1 MQHLKALLFSFN
13 DLESSTRA
21 DKIAWNLESCG
32 WETVVCDYS
41 VTGGFNPRRL
51 KRSANSVLLTLADL
65 GFNSMPQLSSK
76 KYQEAFGDDIDF
88 TAISGLYFYSQYYPN
103 SYPISA
109 IFLNKESIFYQC
121 LRGYAARIDHL
132 MRALKPDLV
141 ISPHGSEVISRL
153 ITAKALKAEIPW
165 LCSESSFFPGFLLLD
180 PLGQHFLSGRN
191 KIEADWSAVSLRELS
206 NGETVRLTQ
215 FIQSW
220 RESRTSKYQQEVNP
234 KESARL
240 DSFVADGVGP
250 VLFVPMQI
258 QLDANVYHGL
268 GGFKSLQQFYKQLLA
283 QLPLGWRAIFK
294 PHPKN
299 NIDLSMVDT
308 SDARVLVVREVS
320 IHDLINAA
328 DVVAVFSSNV
338 GLEALLC
345 DKPVIV
351 GGKPYYGNKGLTIDA
366 GCNDELPA
374 AFELAR
380 TWQPESALRNKLL
393 RYLLDDYLIRED
405 DLEALLRRIEEARAK
420 HPETDFRKPFSECD
434 PPATAIFTDLI
445 QRYDELARLNL
456 MPSEILPRIGVTSF
470 CAPNVTQRN
479 DLVSG
484 QRQVSAWLTR
494 IEPGHLT
501 RYEFVADLLPPGQ
514 SVLDL
519 ACGVGYGSYMLA
531 DRAKAQVV
539 AVDGSNESINYAKKN
554 WAHKN
559 VAFEVASVGTF
570 LESGKGPVYDAI
582 VSFETIERLHD
593 ADLFLQQAWQYLR
606 PGGVLFVSTSNCNV
620 YPLLNCP
627 FHIEHYDVVML
638 LEAFAK
644 LPDVGACR
652 IYRQHLNVISTTQV
666 DNGAL
671 LVGVLFK
678 APIERALF
686 LPAGMDASMPF
697 TYNRPIAEFKGFRD
711 MLKMLSRRRRW
722 LKNMLSGKW
731 R

>member
-1 MQHLKALLFSFN
+1 MKALLFSFN

-41 VTGGFNPRRL
+41 LTGGFNPRRL

-65 GFNSMPQLSSK
+65 GSSSIPQLSSRQ
-76 KYQEAFGDDIDF
+76 YRAAFGDDIDF
-88 TAISGLYFYSQYYPN
+88 SSISGLSFYSVGYPN
-103 SYPISA
+103 NYQLSDT
-109 IFLNKESIFYQC
+109 FLNTESIFYQR
-121 LRGYAARIDHL
+121 LRGYAGRIEHL
-132 MRALKPDLV
+132 LRALKPDLV
-141 ISPHGSEVISRL
+141 IAQQGSEAISRL
-153 ITAKALKAEIPW
+153 ITAKTLKAEIPW

-191 KIEADWSAVSLRELS
+191 KIETDWPAVSLHELTH
-206 NGETVRLTQ
+206 GETVRLTQ

-220 RESRTSKYQQEVNP
+220 RENRTSKYQQEVNP

-268 GGFKSLQQFYKQLLA
+268 GGFTSLQQFYEQLLA
-283 QLPLGWRAIFK
+283 QLPPGWRAIFK

-299 NIDLSMVDT
+299 NIALSLVDT

-320 IHDLINAA
+320 IHDLIDAA
-328 DVVAVFSSNV
+328 DIVAVFSSNV

-366 GCNDELPA
+366 GCNEELPA

-393 RYLLDDYLIRED
+393 RYLLEDYLIRED
-405 DLEALLRRIEEARAK
+405 DSAALLRRIEEARAK

-445 QRYDELARLNL
+445 QRYDEFAGQNL
-456 MPSEILPRIGVTSF
+456 MPSEILPRIVAPSF
-470 CAPNVTQRN
+470 CTPNVTQRS
-479 DLVSG
+479 DLGSG
-484 QRQVSAWLTR
+484 ERQVSAWLTR
-494 IEPGHLT
+494 IELGHLT
-501 RYEFVADLLPPGQ
+501 RYAFVADLLPPGQ

-519 ACGVGYGSYMLA
+519 ACGGGYGAYMLA

-539 AVDGSNESINYAKKN
+539 AVDGSSDSINYARAH

-559 VAFEVASVGTF
+559 VAFQVASAGTF

-593 ADLFLQQAWQYLR
+593 ADLFLEQAWQHLR
-606 PGGVLFVSTSNCNV
+606 PGGVLFVSTPNCDV

-627 FHIEHYDVVML
+627 FHVEHYDVPML
-638 LEAFAK
+638 QEAFAK
-644 LPDVGACR
+644 LPDVAACR
-652 IYRQHLNVISTTQV
+652 IYRQHQNIISATQV
-666 DNGAL
+666 DNGAF

-686 LPAGMDASMPF
+686 LPSGMDASMPF
-697 TYNRPIAEFKGFRD
+697 TYNRPITEFNGFRD
-711 MLKMLSRRRRW
+711 MLKMLSRRRLW